1 MAAESE
7 RDDPFQEI
15 LHQIGGKSSIH
26 LISAVRGPDGDTG
39 VLQDFIADMFNNG
52 GHEEPDCTG
61 NSNGEIKMQTNACS
75 PDQSHTD
82 RSEQSSSDHCKSEK
96 PDPLK
101 NKTVSSS
108 RNIGGNQRAIK
119 CSAIVFIFKHDYV
132 CHKENRACLREI
144 LKDVRAR
151 IKRNAHRPA
160 LLGLVHTDSESRDS
174 VEFLDRSLRAVFINH
189 PPQAIWTGRYVTKSP
204 DVLQEIRWNT
214 CRAVKCS
221 ISADS
226 AVGGKSSL
234 FWPLKCFPGIF
245 RKTHRGQ
252 ADVNTNSWQQA
263 NPNAPEEGIPLQ
275 MRPTT
280 D

>member
-7 RDDPFQEI
+7 RDDPFQQI
-15 LHQIGGKSSIH
+15 LLQIGGKSNIH

-52 GHEEPDCTG
+52 RREETSGCTG
-61 NSNGEIKMQTNACS
+61 NSNGEIKIQTNACS

-82 RSEQSSSDHCKSEK
+82 RSEQSSPDHRKSEK
-96 PDPLK
+96 PDPLE

-108 RNIGGNQRAIK
+108 RFIGAKQRAIK
-119 CSAIVFIFKHDYV
+119 CSVIIFLFKHDYV
-132 CHKENRACLREI
+132 CNKENHVCLREI

-151 IKRNAHRPA
+151 VKRNALRPA
-160 LLGLVHTDSESRDS
+160 LLGLVHTDGDQSESRDS
-174 VEFLDRSLRAVFINH
+174 VESLDRSLRAVFINH

-221 ISADS
+221 MSAGQRSIPVDS
-226 AVGGKSSL
+226 CSVGRLSPTR
-234 FWPLKCFPGIF
+234 FHV
-245 RKTHRGQ
+245 KTNLY
-252 ADVNTNSWQQA
+252 DVIIT
-263 NPNAPEEGIPLQ
+263 EKY
-275 MRPTT
+275 
-280 D
+280 DF